1 MEKVYKNKPVID
13 KNGRYSLEQVE
24 LDTIKTVIVELTKPQ
39 LTNLLAII
47 QFQQRI
53 NKLFFDDEDKYDSY
67 QTEADKALKEYL
79 RIKEPK
85 DTDLKKCERT
95 VAKALEDYCDVN
107 GKSLVL
113 EIARKLCRNY
123 CLRDIVSWTF
133 SINEVYEDNMYDW
146 MY

>member
-13 KNGRYSLEQVE
+13 KNGRYSLEKVE
-24 LDTIKTVIVELTKPQ
+24 LDSIKAVITELEGQQ
-39 LTNLLAII
+39 LGWLLAII
-47 QFQQRI
+47 QFQQRV

-67 QTEADKALKEYL
+67 QSEADKALKEFL
-79 RIKEPK
+79 KLKEAK
-85 DTDLKKCERT
+85 DTDLRKCERT
-95 VAKALEDYCDVN
+95 IAKALEDYCDVN

-113 EIARKLCRNY
+113 EIARKLCRNFS
-123 CLRDIVSWTF
+123 LRDIVSWTF

>member
-13 KNGRYSLEQVE
+13 KNGKYSLERIE
-24 LDTIKTVIVELTKPQ
+24 LDSIKTVIAELTVEQ
-39 LTNLLAII
+39 LGHLLAVI

-53 NKLFFDDEDKYDSY
+53 NKLFFDDESKYDSY
-67 QTEADKALKEYL
+67 HDETDKAFKDYLK
-79 RIKEPK
+79 IKEPK
-85 DTDLKKCERT
+85 DQDLLKVERI
-95 VAKALEDYCDVN
+95 VVKAIEDYCDIN

-123 CLRDIVSWTF
+123 SLRDIVSWTF
-133 SINEVYEDNMYDW
+133 SINEVFTDGMYEW

>member
-24 LDTIKTVIVELTKPQ
+24 LDTIKTVITELTQQQ
-39 LTNLLAII
+39 LGNLLAII
-47 QFQQRI
+47 QFQQRV

-79 RIKEPK
+79 KIKEPK

-113 EIARKLCRNY
+113 EIARRLCRNY
-123 CLRDIVSWTF
+123 GLREVVS
-133 SINEVYEDNMYDW
+133 
-146 MY
+146 

>member
-24 LDTIKTVIVELTKPQ
+24 LNTIKTVIVELTKPQ
-39 LTNLLAII
+39 LTNLLALI
-47 QFQQRI
+47 QFLQRI

-79 RIKEPK
+79 KIKEPK

-107 GKSLVL
+107 GKALVL
-113 EIARKLCRNY
+113 EVARRLCRSY
-123 CLRDIVSWTF
+123 RLRDVVSWTF
-133 SINEVYEDNMYDW
+133 SINEVYEDSYYEW

>member
-1 MEKVYKNKPVID
+1 MEKVFKNKPVID
-13 KNGRYSLEQVE
+13 KNGRYSMEKIE
-24 LDTIKTVIVELTKPQ
+24 LDSIKTVIVELTEEQ
-39 LTNLLAII
+39 LINLLAVVD
-47 QFQQRI
+47 FQQKI
-53 NKLFFDDEDKYDSY
+53 NKLFFDDSDKYDQFDSE
-67 QTEADKALKEYL
+67 TNKALKEYL

-85 DTDLKKCERT
+85 EQDLRKCERI

-133 SINEVYEDNMYDW
+133 SINEVYTDNMYDW
-146 MY
+146 MF

>member
-24 LDTIKTVIVELTKPQ
+24 LDTLKAVITELTVGQ
-39 LTNLLAII
+39 LQNLLAVI
-47 QFQQRI
+47 QFQQRV

-67 QTEADKALKEYL
+67 QSEADKALKEFL
-79 RIKEPK
+79 KLKEAK
-85 DTDLKKCERT
+85 ETDLKKCERT

-107 GKSLVL
+107 GKALVL
-113 EIARKLCRNY
+113 EVARRLCRSY
-123 CLRDIVSWTF
+123 SLRDVVSWTF
-133 SINEVYEDNMYDW
+133 SINEIYEDNYYDW

>member
-13 KNGRYSLEQVE
+13 KNGRYSIEQVE
-24 LDTIKTVIVELTKPQ
+24 LDSIKAVITELTKDQ
-39 LTNLLAII
+39 VAYLLAIV
-47 QFQQRI
+47 QFQQRV
-53 NKLFFDDEDKYDSY
+53 NKLFFDEDDKYETY
-67 QTEADKALKEYL
+67 QDEVDKALKEFL

-85 DTDLKKCERT
+85 DGDLKKMERAI
-95 VAKALEDYCDVN
+95 AKSFEDYCDVN

-123 CLRDIVSWTF
+123 SLRDIVSWSF
-133 SINEVYEDNMYDW
+133 SINEVYTDGFYDW

>member
-1 MEKVYKNKPVID
+1 MEKVFKNKPVID

-24 LDTIKTVIVELTKPQ
+24 LDTIKTVITELTQQQ
-39 LTNLLAII
+39 LGNLLAII

-67 QTEADKALKEYL
+67 QSEADKALKEYL
-79 RIKEPK
+79 KIKEPK
-85 DTDLKKCERT
+85 DTDLKKCERV

-113 EIARKLCRNY
+113 EIARRLCRNY
-123 CLRDIVSWTF
+123 GLREVVSWTF

-146 MY
+146 MF